1 MKIKLKG
8 RTVSE
13 SIQKLAYKNTEILNE
28 IKSVFKLTF
37 ENNLPLYK
45 GSAFVCRV
53 GLTFTT

>member
-13 SIQKLAYKNTEILNE
+13 SKLAYKNTEIFNG